1 LRLDPTPLQRAYIAD
16 LPREQIG
23 TLTPEQLL
31 DASVMLFTML
41 RISPSYELARKMS
54 LGPLT
59 KDEYGQLPSDFD
71 EVLRTFE
78 RFGDVQQAIFAEWW
92 RYRAVKVL
100 TSPRQPTARFLEL
113 IGAGETD
120 PARSLDAVKWHFDA
134 ERKED
139 GEPVSL
145 LLSVPIGLE
154 RRAILDQVEQILDT
168 WEAQATAKVPAR
180 WGSELFAPPPRP
192 LNADWMSNSGAKRNR
207 TRLRALDSLIVR
219 ALHPHLDNWEVQC
232 RLTPKDRAAIDAS
245 DAKRDGRKGPTV
257 TADQREL
264 ESRLLR
270 DIRSTKILV
279 ENAARG
285 RFPSTSNVPQVQFHP
300 SEVGNRLRGAIA
312 WEDALQDYRSRRV
325 TRLSG
330 RRTIP
335 RCPIRRCIQD
345 YL

>member
-1 LRLDPTPLQRAYIAD
+1 
-16 LPREQIG
+16 
-23 TLTPEQLL
+23 
-31 DASVMLFTML
+31 MLFTML
-41 RISPSYELARKMS
+41 RISPSYELARRMS

-59 KDEYGQLPSDFD
+59 RSEYEQLPSDFD
-71 EVLRTFE
+71 EVLRTFAK
-78 RFGDVQQAIFAEWW
+78 FGDVQQIIFAEWW

-100 TSPRQPTARFLEL
+100 TAPRQPTTRFLEL

-120 PARSLDAVKWHFDA
+120 PTRSVDAVKWHFDL

-145 LLSVPIGLE
+145 LLSIPMGLE
-154 RRAILDQVEQILDT
+154 RRAILDQVERILDA
-168 WEAQATAKVPAR
+168 WEAQATATVPAR
-180 WGSELFAPPPRP
+180 WGSELFVPPPRP
-192 LNADWMSNSGAKRNR
+192 LNADWMNNLGAKRNT

-232 RLTPKDRAAIDAS
+232 RLIPRDRAAMDAS
-245 DAKRDGRKGPTV
+245 KAQRDGRTGPTV

-264 ESRLLR
+264 ENRLLR
-270 DIRSTKILV
+270 DIRSTRILI

-285 RFPSTSNVPQVQFHP
+285 RFPSTSSVPQVQFDP
-300 SEVGNRLRGAIA
+300 SEVGTRLREAIA
-312 WEDALQDYRSRRV
+312 WEDALKDYASRRV

-335 RCPIRRCIQD
+335 RCPIRRCIRD
-345 YL
+345 YP